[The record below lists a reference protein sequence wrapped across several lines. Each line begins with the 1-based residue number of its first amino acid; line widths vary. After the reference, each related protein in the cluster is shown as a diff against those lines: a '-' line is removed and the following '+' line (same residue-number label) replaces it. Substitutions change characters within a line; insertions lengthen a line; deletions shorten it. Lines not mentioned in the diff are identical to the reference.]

1 MSRTFKQKKSTDNS
15 TIILEDQ
22 NFRETK
28 IPPCELHQV
37 HTEELDR
44 TAPH

>member
-1 MSRTFKQKKSTDNS
+1 MI
-15 TIILEDQ
+15 TIKLEGQ
-22 NFRETK
+22 NFRATK

-44 TAPH
+44 TAPSLTPSLQFARH